1 MDLNVT
7 VYKRDDNTGN
17 IRANVSVVIDN
28 AIVIKDIRIVEGSK
42 GLFVA
47 MPSREKRVKN
57 ADPNAKKEYID
68 IAHPISAEARE
79 TLINAIMEAYEN
91 AE

>member
-1 MDLNVT
+1 MDLRVT
-7 VYKRDDNTGN
+7 VYKRDNGSKVKAT
-17 IRANVSVVIDN
+17 ASVVIDD

-57 ADPNAKKEYID
+57 PEPDAKKEYID

-79 TLINAIMEAYEN
+79 TLINAIMDAYEN

>member
-1 MDLNVT
+1 MDLKVT
-7 VYKRDDNTGN
+7 IYKREDDSKVK
-17 IRANVSVVIDN
+17 ANVSVVIDD
-28 AIVIKDIRIVEGSK
+28 AIVVKDIRIVEGSK

-57 ADPNAKKEYID
+57 ADANAKKEYID

>member
-7 VYKRDDNTGN
+7 VYKRTGESKVK
-17 IRANVSVVIDN
+17 ANVAVVIDN
-28 AIVIKDIRIVEGSK
+28 AIVIKDIRIIEGEK

-47 MPSREKRVKN
+47 MPSREKKTRD
-57 ADPNAKKEYID
+57 ADPSAKKEYMD

-79 TLINAIMEAYEN
+79 TLINAMMEAYES

>member
-1 MDLNVT
+1 MDLKVT
-7 VYKRDDNTGN
+7 VYKREDASKVK
-17 IRANVSVVIDN
+17 ANVSVVVDD
-28 AIVIKDIRIVEGSK
+28 AIVIKDIRIVEGPK

-57 ADPNAKKEYID
+57 ADASAKKEYID

>member
-7 VYKRDDNTGN
+7 VYKRDDKDSKVK
-17 IRANVSVVIDN
+17 ASVSVVIDN

-42 GLFVA
+42 GLFVS
-47 MPSREKRVKN
+47 MPSREKRTKDN
-57 ADPNAKKEYID
+57 AASDKKEYID